1 MKELQKLCDIG
12 ASWNRAGSMRNGDDD
27 LSNKDELLE
36 FSGAGFRQPGGLR
49 EGSAITKYCRV

>member
-1 MKELQKLCDIG
+1 
-12 ASWNRAGSMRNGDDD
+12 MRNGDDG

-36 FSGAGFRQPGGLR
+36 FSGTGFRQPNGLR